1 MPLPVS
7 ILVGQ
12 TIVFVH
18 EALAG
23 VAPSS
28 HGRRRRYRVGGGVTA
43 GGGFSKKNWSNDGPL
58 KAGAYFHPYGAM
70 E

>member
-18 EALAG
+18 EALAS

-28 HGRRRRYRVGGGVTA
+28 HGRRRRRRVGGGVTA
-43 GGGFSKKNWSNDGPL
+43 GGGFSKTN
-58 KAGAYFHPYGAM
+58 
-70 E
+70 